1 VIVRLMY
8 KTIICR
14 LLIFLFAFYFLY
26 VLFDFSLHTSD
37 MYGHTS
43 ASFVSLATYYFYN
56 FIKRLDLLL
65 PLSLLL
71 TTINI
76 ITSMNQNRELLALQ
90 TSGLSLQSILKPFL
104 ISGFALC
111 LIIGANFQFLLPKAQ
126 KYIDKFDKS
135 YQVDI
140 DSVPQIR
147 SVNLHSGGKLLF
159 SKYKRGALQDVYW
172 IQSPKE
178 IWHFKNIEEN
188 EEGKI
193 VGYFVDHITRDEDC
207 GFIKKASFE
216 KMDMP
221 FLTVPLYEPSLD
233 EEQPFENFSISSLLS
248 KLLKTQGSQSRYF
261 CQISSQL
268 YYKLAMPWFGLILV
282 LGVTPFCTKFSRSN
296 KNLIIY
302 TGGLIG
308 FITFFT
314 IMDTAVILG
323 ENNIVSPIVAV
334 LTPIATLL
342 ALLGIRFT
350 KLR

>member
-1 VIVRLMY
+1 M
-8 KTIICR
+8 
-14 LLIFLFAFYFLY
+14 FLCSFYFLY

-37 MYGHTS
+37 MHGHTS
-43 ASFVSLATYYFYN
+43 ASLGSLTTYYFYN

-90 TSGLSLQSILKPFL
+90 TSGLSLQSILRPFV
-104 ISGFALC
+104 ISGFILC
-111 LIIGANFQFLLPKAQ
+111 FVIGANFQFLLPKAQ
-126 KYIDKFDKS
+126 KYIDKFDKAH
-135 YQVDI
+135 QTQL
-140 DSVPQIR
+140 DSEPQIR

-159 SKYKRGALQDVYW
+159 SSYKKGCLEDVYW

-178 IWHFKNIEEN
+178 IWHFKKIEETQ
-188 EEGKI
+188 EGKI
-193 VGYFVDHITRDEDC
+193 IGYFVDHIVRDDHDE
-207 GFIKKASFE
+207 GSEFVKKDSFE
-216 KMDMP
+216 KIDMP
-221 FLTVPLYEPSLD
+221 FLTPPIYENSID
-233 EEQPFENFSISSLLS
+233 EQQPFENFSISSLIS
-248 KLLKTQGSQSRYF
+248 KLLKTQGPQSRYF

-268 YYKLAMPWFGLILV
+268 YYKLAMPWFGIILV
-282 LGVTPFCTKFSRSN
+282 LGIIPFCTKFNRSN

-302 TGGLIG
+302 TWGLVG